1 MLGLEQVA
9 GQLVFPST
17 QLLEQSS
24 YDLMKLFQ
32 PRVPVVVVSKAKG
45 DILSQ
50 SNPRCNIFNNV

>member
-1 MLGLEQVA
+1 MLDLEQGA

-24 YDLMKLFQ
+24 YNLMKLFQ
-32 PRVPVVVVSKAKG
+32 PRIPVVVISKTKG

-50 SNPRCNIFNNV
+50 SNPRRDIFDNV